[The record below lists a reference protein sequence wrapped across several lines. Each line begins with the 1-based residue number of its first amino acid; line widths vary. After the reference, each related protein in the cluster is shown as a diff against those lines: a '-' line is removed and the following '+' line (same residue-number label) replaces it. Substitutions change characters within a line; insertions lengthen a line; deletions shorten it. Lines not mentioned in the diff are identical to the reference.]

1 MSVLLESQEILV
13 AANVE
18 FPKEV
23 PKPDY
28 PALRREMVERQ
39 LRARGIRDER
49 VLNAMLTVA
58 RHEFVPAEFRNLSY
72 EDRPISIGEE
82 QTISQPFMVASMAE
96 ALHLTGDEKILE
108 VGTGSGYAA
117 AVLSQ
122 LANFVYSVET
132 RPALAIAARERLA
145 RLGFANV
152 SVHTADGSLGLMEA
166 APYDAIVVAAAAPL
180 VPQPLVDQLA
190 EGGRLVVPVGQEET
204 QDLVFVQRREGAI
217 RSQVLY
223 QCRFVPLTGRH
234 GFPS

>member
-23 PKPDY
+23 LKPDY

-132 RPALAIAARERLA
+132 RPALAIAASCTGFSSAQRIA
-145 RLGFANV
+145 RL
-152 SVHTADGSLGLMEA
+152 TAVGSTRA
-166 APYDAIVVAAAAPL
+166 H
-180 VPQPLVDQLA
+180 
-190 EGGRLVVPVGQEET
+190 R
-204 QDLVFVQRREGAI
+204 
-217 RSQVLY
+217 
-223 QCRFVPLTGRH
+223 
-234 GFPS
+234 